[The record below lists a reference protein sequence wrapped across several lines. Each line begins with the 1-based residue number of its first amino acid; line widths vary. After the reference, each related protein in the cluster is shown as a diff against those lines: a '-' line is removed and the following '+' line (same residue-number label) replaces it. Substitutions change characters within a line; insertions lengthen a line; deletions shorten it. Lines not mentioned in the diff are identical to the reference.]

1 MNLLHKLKETCT
13 AVLPICVIVLLLG
26 TTVAPLGAE
35 TLVPF
40 CIGSFFLIIGL
51 SIFLTGADLGI
62 VPAGSFMGAKLT
74 RTRMM
79 PLILGTGLLIG
90 FLITIA
96 EPDLLVLGDQ
106 VENVTG
112 GIATIP
118 TIPGRAMVISVA
130 LGVGLFVA
138 LGLARTLLQIPYRFV
153 LIIGYA
159 ITFALASRVD
169 NVFVAIAFDSGGAT
183 TGPMTVP
190 FIIALGVGIAAV
202 RGDKNAVEDS
212 FGYTGIASIGPI
224 LAVTILGF
232 MLMAGSQDASAAQG
246 AAQGATDIASATA
259 GNAAQPV
266 AAAASAA
273 HEVAATAKP
282 LEVLAEA
289 LALIPAEAR
298 DVFTALFPLFAIIVA
313 FQFVLLKFPPVFFKR
328 VALGFFYAFLGL
340 VFFFVG
346 TELAFVPAG
355 KALGAALGALPF
367 KWILI
372 PIGVILGAVVV
383 CAEPAVWVL
392 TEQVEEVSG
401 GNIRKPLLLG
411 TLAIGVSV
419 SVGLSM
425 CRVLWGFS
433 IWYLLVP
440 FYALAIALT
449 FFTPKLFTAIAFDS
463 GGVASGPMASTFILS
478 LTLGA
483 SVAVGGN
490 PAVDGFGVIAMIA
503 ATPLVAI
510 QILGML
516 YHRTEIRARR
526 GGTK

>member
-13 AVLPICVIVLLLG
+13 AVLPICAIVLILG
-26 TTVAPLGAE
+26 TTIAPLGAGV
-35 TLVPF
+35 LVPF
-40 CIGSFFLIIGL
+40 CVGSFFLILGL
-51 SIFLTGADLGI
+51 SVFLTGADLGI

-74 RTRMM
+74 RTKMM
-79 PLILGTGLLIG
+79 PLILGTGLVIG

-96 EPDLLVLGDQ
+96 EPDLLVLGNQ
-106 VENVTG
+106 VETVTG
-112 GIATIP
+112 GIDSIP
-118 TIPGRAMVISVA
+118 TIPGRAMILAVA
-130 LGVGLFVA
+130 LGVGLFVT
-138 LGLARTLLQIPYRFV
+138 LGLARTLFQIPYRVV
-153 LIIGYA
+153 LIVGYA
-159 ITFALASRVD
+159 LTFALASQVD

-202 RGDKNAVEDS
+202 RGDKNAAEDS

-232 MLMAGSQDASAAQG
+232 MLSGSAHGNTSAMQAAAQTATQDAATATATSSAAL
-246 AAQGATDIASATA
+246 T
-259 GNAAQPV
+259 
-266 AAAASAA
+266 SAA
-273 HEVAATAKP
+273 HTASTNP
-282 LEVLAEA
+282 LAVFAEA
-289 LALIPAEAR
+289 FALIPGEAR
-298 DVFTALFPLFAIIVA
+298 DVFTALFPLFAIIVV
-313 FQFVLLKFPPVFFKR
+313 FQFALLKFPPQLFKR
-328 VALGFFYAFLGL
+328 VSLGFLYAFIGL

-355 KALGAALGALPF
+355 KALGSALGALPF

-372 PIGVILGAVVV
+372 PIGVALGAVVV

-401 GNIRKPLLLG
+401 GNIRKPVLLA
-411 TLAIGVSV
+411 TLAIGVAV

-440 FYALAIALT
+440 FYALALALT
-449 FFTPKLFTAIAFDS
+449 FFTPKLFTAIAYDS

-483 SVAVGGN
+483 SVAVRGN
-490 PAVDGFGVIAMIA
+490 PATDGFGVIAMVA

-516 YHRTEIRARR
+516 YRRMETRALR
-526 GGTK
+526 GGPK